1 MALERPAR
9 SVPQTPWWQGAVI
22 YENHLP
28 TFRDGDGDGV
38 GDLQGLVD
46 SLDYLAEVLR
56 VDAIWVGPFYRSP
69 LLDQGFDISDYY
81 DVEPVFG
88 SLATVDK
95 LLAEAHARGLKVI
108 ADYVPNH
115 TSDQHPW
122 FVESRSSRDDPRR
135 GWYVWADPRPDGSAP
150 NNWVSESG
158 GPAWELDAATGQ
170 YYLHSHLKE
179 QPDLNWRNPQVRSAM
194 LDVLRFWLDR
204 GVDGVRIDVAHML
217 MKDPLLRDNP
227 PNPSGEPNPWDIQHP
242 DFTSQLHVN
251 DRLHPDLHDVLR
263 EIRGV
268 LDSYDDRVAIA
279 EIEALSW
286 EPWAEFFGA
295 ELDGIHLPF
304 AFRLIETPW
313 QADTLAAELRELQ
326 SALPPAAWPC
336 LALGNHD
343 RPRLATRLGRRAGPG
358 GRDASADA
366 ARCRVAVLRRRAGPA
381 GPAGAG
387 GAAARLLRAVL
398 RRRVPGPVPDP
409 DGVGRQ
415 PERRLLHRAGG
426 SAVAPGLHRG
436 GNGQRP
442 GAARRPGV
450 LPQPLSPVACPAQ
463 RQPGAPAG

>member
-1 MALERPAR
+1 MTETGSATCRGW
-9 SVPQTPWWQGAVI
+9 S
-22 YENHLP
+22 
-28 TFRDGDGDGV
+28 
-38 GDLQGLVD
+38 D

-95 LLAEAHARGLKVI
+95 LLAEAHARGLRVI

-135 GWYVWADPRPDGSAP
+135 DWYVWADPRPDGSAP

-268 LDSYDDRVAIA
+268 LDEYDDRVP
-279 EIEALSW
+279 S
-286 EPWAEFFGA
+286 
-295 ELDGIHLPF
+295 
-304 AFRLIETPW
+304 
-313 QADTLAAELRELQ
+313 
-326 SALPPAAWPC
+326 
-336 LALGNHD
+336 
-343 RPRLATRLGRRAGPG
+343 PRSRRCPG
-358 GRDASADA
+358 S
-366 ARCRVAVLRRRAGPA
+366 
-381 GPAGAG
+381 
-387 GAAARLLRAVL
+387 
-398 RRRVPGPVPDP
+398 PGPSSSVPSST
-409 DGVGRQ
+409 
-415 PERRLLHRAGG
+415 G
-426 SAVAPGLHRG
+426 STCRSRSG
-436 GNGQRP
+436 
-442 GAARRPGV
+442 
-450 LPQPLSPVACPAQ
+450 
-463 RQPGAPAG
+463 

>member
-1 MALERPAR
+1 MAPDRPAR
-9 SVPQTPWWQGAVI
+9 SVPQTLWWQGAVI

-38 GDLQGLVD
+38 GDLRGLVD

-69 LLDQGFDISDYY
+69 LLDQGFDISDHY

-135 GWYVWADPRPDGSAP
+135 DWYVWADPHPDGSAP
-150 NNWVSESG
+150 NNWISESG

-170 YYLHSHLKE
+170 YYLHSHLLE

-242 DFTSQLHVN
+242 DFTSQLHVH
-251 DRLHPDLHDVLR
+251 DRLHPDVHEVLR

-304 AFRLIETPW
+304 AFRLIETAW
-313 QADTLAAELRELQ
+313 QADALAAELRELQ

-336 LALGNHD
+336 LA
-343 RPRLATRLGRRAGPG
+343 
-358 GRDASADA
+358 
-366 ARCRVAVLRRRAGPA
+366 
-381 GPAGAG
+381 
-387 GAAARLLRAVL
+387 
-398 RRRVPGPVPDP
+398 
-409 DGVGRQ
+409 
-415 PERRLLHRAGG
+415 
-426 SAVAPGLHRG
+426 
-436 GNGQRP
+436 
-442 GAARRPGV
+442 
-450 LPQPLSPVACPAQ
+450 
-463 RQPGAPAG
+463 